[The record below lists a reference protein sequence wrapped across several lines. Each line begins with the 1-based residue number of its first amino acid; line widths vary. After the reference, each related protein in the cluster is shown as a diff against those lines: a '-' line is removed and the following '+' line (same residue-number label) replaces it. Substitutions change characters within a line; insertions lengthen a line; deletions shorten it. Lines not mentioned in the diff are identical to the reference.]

1 MKIKIQLWALS
12 YASIDS
18 DDNLYTETIGLYE
31 SKDDAFKAMKD
42 NISSDIMYGDF
53 EDNWYIHDETAD
65 YVEAFSMTRKSYEL
79 IHYNMAYDLR

>member
-1 MKIKIQLWALS
+1 MKIKIWALS

-18 DDNLYTETIGLYE
+18 DDELYTATIGLYD

-42 NISSDIMYGDF
+42 NISSDIKDGDF

-79 IHYNMAYDLR
+79 FQGNPTL